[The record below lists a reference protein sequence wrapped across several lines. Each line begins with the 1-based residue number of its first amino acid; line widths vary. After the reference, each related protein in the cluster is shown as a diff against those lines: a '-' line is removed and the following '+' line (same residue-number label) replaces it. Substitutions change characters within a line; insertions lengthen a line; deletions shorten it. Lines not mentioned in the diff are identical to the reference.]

1 MADRFTLG
9 IEQEFQLVDRRTGD
23 LRSSIDDILARGEPL
38 LDGKIKSESKQA
50 AVELVTGICPT
61 IAAARKELPALKA
74 LLKQVVEQEE
84 MALISAGT
92 HPSAYWQ
99 EQRTTEDE
107 HYLKLEEELQDIER
121 MLVIYGLHIHVG
133 VDNKE
138 LAITLMNQLRTWLPH
153 LLALSSNSPFWQG
166 RYTGL
171 KSYRTALWKP
181 IPHSGIPDAISSWN
195 HFEHYVDDLVSTG
208 CIESAKDICWDIRPH
223 PLFNTVEFRI
233 FDMPGTTQDTLA
245 LAALCQALVV
255 KLTWLHEHHM
265 QLYVPPR
272 DYVDENKWAAMRY
285 GLDAEVI
292 DFARRRRIPM
302 RDSIHELLDF
312 VEDVVPELGSQ
323 REMRYLR
330 VLLTDPSGTGAD
342 RQIAIYEQ
350 TGNMHEVARFLMKQ
364 TMEDA

>member
-38 LDGKIKSESKQA
+38 LEGKIKSESKQA

>member
-99 EQRTTEDE
+99 EQRTTEEE

-181 IPHSGIPDAISSWN
+181 IPHSGVPDAISSWN

-330 VLLTDPSGTGAD
+330 ALLTDPSGTGAD